1 MYCSVDNR
9 DAMEHSVSGT
19 DKKLNVLKGICPT
32 LNLYMYV
39 DYYALCTVT
48 DTQSADECRIELWY
62 EAGIQYI

>member
-1 MYCSVDNR
+1 ML
-9 DAMEHSVSGT
+9 GT

-39 DYYALCTVT
+39 DYYALCTVA